1 MHGMGGLAHFLR
13 SNRMASFGI
22 VLLGLIL
29 IAVLMGP
36 IFYEVSPT
44 RLNILKRL
52 APPGPE
58 FWLGTDSLG
67 RDVLARLIYGGRISL
82 AVGFAAMVVAVF
94 S

>member
-29 IAVLMGP
+29 IAVLVGP
-36 IFYEVSPT
+36 ILYEVSPT

-67 RDVLARLIYGGRISL
+67 RDVLARLLVCIASSTPLSDAPGR
-82 AVGFAAMVVAVF
+82 GP
-94 S
+94 